1 MNKATYNDLVKR
13 HFWFQKEELKSIL
26 IVSIIFAFIV
36 SFTQWSEDINEVLRN
51 YWLAFVIVLISI
63 FVHHAAQRL
72 AALKE
77 GFVAQHKLWWYGS
90 LWSLL
95 ITFLSNGKFQVFFG
109 SGVELSVLEKH
120 RVGKGKPGSS
130 HVWEIAKICSWGII
144 ANLCLAASVKSIDL
158 YFYPLPSIF
167 VNQLYFF
174 NLLYSFYN
182 FFPIPPLD
190 GSKILFANRMLYV
203 FLFSFFLA
211 YLVLIYLLEYYS
223 FIWAL
228 IIAVVMWILFYV
240 FWESERV

>member
-1 MNKATYNDLVKR
+1 MSWATYKDLLKK
-13 HFWFQKEELKSIL
+13 HFWFKKEETKAIL
-26 IVSIIFAFIV
+26 ITSVLFAFIV
-36 SFTQWSEDINEVLRN
+36 SFTQWSTDLNEVLRN
-51 YWLAFVIVLISI
+51 YLMAFGIVILSI
-63 FVHHAAQRL
+63 FVHHSAQRL

-77 GFVAQHKLWWYGS
+77 GFVAEHKLWWYGS

-95 ITFLSNGKFQVFFG
+95 ITFLSNGKFQIFLG
-109 SGVELSVLEKH
+109 SGVELTTLEKH

-130 HVWEIAKICSWGII
+130 HVWEISKICSWGII
-144 ANLCLAASVKSIDL
+144 ANLCLAASIKSIDL
-158 YFYPLPSIF
+158 YFYPLNGFF
-167 VNQLYFF
+167 VEQLYSF

-211 YLVLIYLLEYYS
+211 YLVLIQLFEYYS
-223 FIWAL
+223 FIVAA
-228 IIAVVMWILFYV
+228 IIAVVLWILFYV